1 VPAPA
6 RREGEEIVA
15 IGIGGVNQ
23 KRLAD
28 MVQAVVTAFDLK
40 TTPNPE
46 AFFTST
52 FLPPQAD
59 RMVFPKK

>member
-1 VPAPA
+1 
-6 RREGEEIVA
+6 
-15 IGIGGVNQ
+15 
-23 KRLAD
+23 